1 MTDQGKAWRQTFYAV
16 YSGVDAEQDDCD
28 REDDDPGEAKQQP
41 AGNDLM
47 RLIRLNAARC
57 RRWLARYSLLA
68 SVCLAT
74 IGKRL
79 FDL

>member
-1 MTDQGKAWRQTFYAV
+1 MTDQAWRQTFYAV

-28 REDDDPGEAKQQP
+28 REDDDPMLSSSRR
-41 AGNDLM
+41 NDPM
-47 RLIRLNAARC
+47 RLIRPNAARC
-57 RRWLARYSLLA
+57 RRWLARL
-68 SVCLAT
+68 CLAT